1 MTSFGAVRFEAR
13 YVAGYFRYF
22 ATDESYRNSG
32 SLTNLRDAV

>member
-22 ATDESYRNSG
+22 AAYESYGNSA
-32 SLTNLRDAV
+32 SPTNLRDAV